1 MEKISKAYNYFLRL
15 FIKKS
20 FPIWQRMGF
29 HVTLNHFYEPVP
41 DTRTLKDELWL
52 KHDDM
57 VGLEINEE
65 GQINLLSQFSSYFKD
80 EYESF
85 PRNKPSVS
93 YQYYV
98 NNGAFGP
105 VDGEILYCIIR
116 HFKPR
121 KIFEIGS
128 GNSTYLAAQAVL
140 KNKKEDGHECELV
153 AFEPYPTDILK
164 SGFPGLSKLVP
175 TKIQDVPLSKF
186 NELKENDILF
196 IDSSHILKIGSDVQY
211 EYLKILPR
219 LNKGVIVHVHDIFLP
234 AEYRREWVLND
245 YRFYT
250 EQYLLQAFLAF
261 NSAFE
266 VLWGGGSYIH
276 LRHPEKLEKAFSSY
290 NRTSVWPGSFWTR
303 RKK

>member
-41 DTRTLKDELWL
+41 DTRTLREELWS
-52 KHDDM
+52 KHSNM
-57 VGLEINEE
+57 EGIEINEE
-65 GQINLLSQFSSYFKD
+65 GQINLLSHFSSKFKE
-80 EYESF
+80 EYEGF
-85 PRNKPSVS
+85 PRFKTSIP

-98 NNGAFGP
+98 NNGAFGS
-105 VDGEILYCIIR
+105 VDGEILYCMIR

-140 KNKKEDGHECELV
+140 KNKEEGGHECELI
-153 AFEPYPTDILK
+153 AFEPYPNNVLK
-164 SGFPGLSKLVP
+164 AGFPGLSKLTP
-175 TKIQDVPLSKF
+175 IEIQDVPLSKF
-186 NELKENDILF
+186 DELKEYDILF
-196 IDSSHILKIGSDVQY
+196 IDSSHVLKIGSDVQY
-211 EYLKILPR
+211 EYLRVLPR

-245 YRFYT
+245 YRFYI
-250 EQYLLQAFLAF
+250 EQYIHQAFLAF

-266 VLWGGGSYIH
+266 ILWMSYMH

-290 NRTSVWPGSFWTR
+290 NRTSVCPGSFWMR
-303 RKK
+303 RKI

>member
-1 MEKISKAYNYFLRL
+1 MEKTSRAYNWFLRG

-29 HVTLNHFYEPVP
+29 HVTPNHFYEPVP
-41 DTRTLKDELWL
+41 DTRTLREELWS
-52 KHDDM
+52 KHSNIE
-57 VGLEINEE
+57 GIETNEE
-65 GQINLLSQFSSYFKD
+65 GQINLLSQFSSKFKD
-80 EYESF
+80 EYENF
-85 PRNKPSVS
+85 PMLKTSAP

-98 NNGAFGP
+98 NNAAFES
-105 VDGEILYCIIR
+105 VDGEILYCMIR

-140 KNKKEDGHECELV
+140 KNKEEDGNECELI
-153 AFEPYPTDILK
+153 AFEPYPNNVLK
-164 SGFPGLSKLVP
+164 AGFPGLSKLIP
-175 TKIQDVPLSKF
+175 IKIQDIALSKF
-186 NELKENDILF
+186 SELKENDFLF
-196 IDSSHILKIGSDVQY
+196 IDSSHVLKIGSDVQY
-211 EYLKILPR
+211 EYLEILPR

-266 VLWGGGSYIH
+266 VLWGGVICI
-276 LRHPEKLEKAFSSY
+276 
-290 NRTSVWPGSFWTR
+290 
-303 RKK
+303 